1 MMIKVDNFYMTPE
14 QYSYFVEQ
22 GALDCR
28 IPFAIEV
35 TREEWEMLE
44 SKIEKVEKS
53 DLSWLGIPVYIKE
66 R

>member
-1 MMIKVDNFYMTPE
+1 MMIRVKNLSMTPE
-14 QYSYFVEQ
+14 QYSYFIEEGV
-22 GALDCR
+22 LDYR
-28 IPFAIEV
+28 TPFAIEV